1 MSLEQLDRWWS
12 SLQAGWPFPLRLR
25 PWPVA
30 LSLLFLACLATAFG
44 VVATTHATRGQYA
57 ELQQLEQEQS
67 QLNTEWGQLLLEEGA
82 WSTPARIEQIATQRL
97 GMRIPDVDDVEV
109 IRP

>member
-1 MSLEQLDRWWS
+1 MSLEQLNRWWS
-12 SLQAGWPFPLRLR
+12 SLHAGWPFSFRLR
-25 PWPVA
+25 PWPVV
-30 LSLLFLACLATAFG
+30 LGVLFLVCLVTAFC

-57 ELQQLEQEQS
+57 QLQHLEQEQS

-97 GMRIPDVDDVEV
+97 GMRIPDVNDVEV